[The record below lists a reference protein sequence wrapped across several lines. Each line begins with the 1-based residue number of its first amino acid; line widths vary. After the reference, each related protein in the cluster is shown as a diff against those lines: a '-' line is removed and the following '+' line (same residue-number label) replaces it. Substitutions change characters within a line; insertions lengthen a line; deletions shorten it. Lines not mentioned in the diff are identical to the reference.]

1 MADSIRHL
9 IEEAVKSS
17 MRERNKERTSTLRMA
32 LSELKK
38 EEIDNK
44 IELSNE
50 DSIKILQRMIKQRK
64 ESMSQFLN
72 AQRNDL
78 AEKEESEIVILQD
91 FLPEQMSEEDINKLV
106 IEAIN
111 ETDAKEPQDIGKVM
125 GFLKTK
131 IQGNA
136 DMGIVKASFLP
147 ILPQQLLQQHKSSD
161 LPQYLMNHHL

>member
-9 IEEAVKSS
+9 IEEAVRSS

-91 FLPEQMSEEDINKLV
+91 FLPEQMGEEDINKLV

-136 DMGIVKASFLP
+136 DMGIVSKLVKEN
-147 ILPQQLLQQHKSSD
+147 LQG
-161 LPQYLMNHHL
+161 

>member
-9 IEEAVKSS
+9 IEEAVRSS

-78 AEKEESEIVILQD
+78 AEKEELEIVILQD

-136 DMGIVKASFLP
+136 DMGIVSKLVKEN
-147 ILPQQLLQQHKSSD
+147 LQG
-161 LPQYLMNHHL
+161 

>member
-17 MRERNKERTSTLRMA
+17 MRERNKDRTSTLRMA

-50 DSIKILQRMIKQRK
+50 GSIKILQRMIKQRK

-91 FLPEQMSEEDINKLV
+91 FLPEQMSVDDINKLV
-106 IEAIN
+106 IQAIN
-111 ETDAKEPQDIGKVM
+111 ETDAKEAQDIGKVM

-136 DMGIVKASFLP
+136 DMGVVSKLVKEN
-147 ILPQQLLQQHKSSD
+147 LQG
-161 LPQYLMNHHL
+161 

>member
-1 MADSIRHL
+1 
-9 IEEAVKSS
+9 

-136 DMGIVKASFLP
+136 DMGIVSKLVKEN
-147 ILPQQLLQQHKSSD
+147 LQG
-161 LPQYLMNHHL
+161 

>member
-9 IEEAVKSS
+9 IEEAVRSS

-78 AEKEESEIVILQD
+78 AEKEELEIVILQD
-91 FLPEQMSEEDINKLV
+91 FLPEQMGEEDINKLV

-111 ETDAKEPQDIGKVM
+111 ETDAKELKDIGKVM

-136 DMGIVKASFLP
+136 DMGIVSKLVKEN
-147 ILPQQLLQQHKSSD
+147 LQG
-161 LPQYLMNHHL
+161 

>member
-9 IEEAVKSS
+9 IEEAVRSS

-64 ESMSQFLN
+64 ESMSQFVN

-111 ETDAKEPQDIGKVM
+111 ETDAKELKDIGKVM

-136 DMGIVKASFLP
+136 DMGIVSKL
-147 ILPQQLLQQHKSSD
+147 IKENLQG
-161 LPQYLMNHHL
+161 

>member
-9 IEEAVKSS
+9 IEDAVKSS
-17 MRERNKERTSTLRMA
+17 MRERNKDRTSTLRMA

-91 FLPEQMSEEDINKLV
+91 FLPEQMSEDDINKLV

-136 DMGIVKASFLP
+136 DMGVVSKLVKEN
-147 ILPQQLLQQHKSSD
+147 LQG
-161 LPQYLMNHHL
+161 

>member
-44 IELSNE
+44 IELSNV

-136 DMGIVKASFLP
+136 DMGIVSKLVKEN
-147 ILPQQLLQQHKSSD
+147 LQG
-161 LPQYLMNHHL
+161 

>member
-9 IEEAVKSS
+9 IEESVKTS

-111 ETDAKEPQDIGKVM
+111 ETDAKELKDIGKVM

-136 DMGIVKASFLP
+136 DMGIVSKLVKEN
-147 ILPQQLLQQHKSSD
+147 LQG
-161 LPQYLMNHHL
+161 

>member
-106 IEAIN
+106 IDAIN
-111 ETDAKEPQDIGKVM
+111 DTGAQEPKDIGKVM
-125 GFLKTK
+125 GFLKNK

-136 DMGIVKASFLP
+136 DMGIVSKLVKEN
-147 ILPQQLLQQHKSSD
+147 LQG
-161 LPQYLMNHHL
+161 

>member
-9 IEEAVKSS
+9 IEEAVRSS
-17 MRERNKERTSTLRMA
+17 RRERNKERTSTLRMA

-78 AEKEESEIVILQD
+78 AEKEELEIVILQD

-111 ETDAKEPQDIGKVM
+111 ETDAKELKDIGKVM

-136 DMGIVKASFLP
+136 DMGIVSKLVKEN
-147 ILPQQLLQQHKSSD
+147 LQG
-161 LPQYLMNHHL
+161 

>member
-17 MRERNKERTSTLRMA
+17 MRERNKDRTSTLRMA

-91 FLPEQMSEEDINKLV
+91 FLPEQMSEDDINKLV

-136 DMGIVKASFLP
+136 DMGIVSKLV
-147 ILPQQLLQQHKSSD
+147 QENLQG
-161 LPQYLMNHHL
+161 

>member
-78 AEKEESEIVILQD
+78 AEKEELEIVILQD

-111 ETDAKEPQDIGKVM
+111 ETHAKELKDIGKVM

-136 DMGIVKASFLP
+136 DMGIVSKLVKEN
-147 ILPQQLLQQHKSSD
+147 LQG
-161 LPQYLMNHHL
+161 

>member
-17 MRERNKERTSTLRMA
+17 MRERNKDRTSTLRMA

-50 DSIKILQRMIKQRK
+50 GSIKILQRMIKQRK

-91 FLPEQMSEEDINKLV
+91 FLPEQMSMDDINKLV

-111 ETDAKEPQDIGKVM
+111 ETDAKEAQDIGKVM

-136 DMGIVKASFLP
+136 DMGIVSKLVKEN
-147 ILPQQLLQQHKSSD
+147 LQG
-161 LPQYLMNHHL
+161 

>member
-1 MADSIRHL
+1 MADSIRLL

-17 MRERNKERTSTLRMA
+17 MRERNKDRTSTLRMA

-50 DSIKILQRMIKQRK
+50 GSIKILQRMIKQRK

-91 FLPEQMSEEDINKLV
+91 FLPEQMSVDDINKLV

-111 ETDAKEPQDIGKVM
+111 ETEAKEPQDIGRVM

-136 DMGIVKASFLP
+136 DMGIVSKLVKEN
-147 ILPQQLLQQHKSSD
+147 LQG
-161 LPQYLMNHHL
+161 

>member
-17 MRERNKERTSTLRMA
+17 MRERNKDRTSTLRMA

-64 ESMSQFLN
+64 ESISQFLN

-111 ETDAKEPQDIGKVM
+111 ETDAKELKDIGKVM

-136 DMGIVKASFLP
+136 DMGVVSKLVKEN
-147 ILPQQLLQQHKSSD
+147 LQG
-161 LPQYLMNHHL
+161 

>member
-9 IEEAVKSS
+9 IEEAVKTS

-50 DSIKILQRMIKQRK
+50 DSIKILQRKIKQRK

-111 ETDAKEPQDIGKVM
+111 ETDAKELKDIGKVM
-125 GFLKTK
+125 GYLKTK

-136 DMGIVKASFLP
+136 DMGIVSKLVKEN
-147 ILPQQLLQQHKSSD
+147 LQG
-161 LPQYLMNHHL
+161 

>member
-38 EEIDNK
+38 EEIDKK

-50 DSIKILQRMIKQRK
+50 ESIKILQRMIKQRK

-106 IEAIN
+106 IEAID
-111 ETDAKEPQDIGKVM
+111 ETDSKDPQDIGKVM

-136 DMGIVKASFLP
+136 DMGIVSKLVKEN
-147 ILPQQLLQQHKSSD
+147 LQG
-161 LPQYLMNHHL
+161 

>member
-9 IEEAVKSS
+9 IEEAVRSS

-111 ETDAKEPQDIGKVM
+111 ETDAKELKDIGKVM

-136 DMGIVKASFLP
+136 DMGIVSKLVKEN
-147 ILPQQLLQQHKSSD
+147 LQG
-161 LPQYLMNHHL
+161 

>member
-17 MRERNKERTSTLRMA
+17 MRERNKHRTSTLRMA

-78 AEKEESEIVILQD
+78 AEKEELEIVILQD

-111 ETDAKEPQDIGKVM
+111 ETDAKELKDIGKVM

-136 DMGIVKASFLP
+136 DMGIVSKLVKEN
-147 ILPQQLLQQHKSSD
+147 LQG
-161 LPQYLMNHHL
+161 

>member
-17 MRERNKERTSTLRMA
+17 MRERNKDRTSTLRMA

-50 DSIKILQRMIKQRK
+50 GSIKILQRMIKQRK

-91 FLPEQMSEEDINKLV
+91 FLPEQMSVDDINKLV

-111 ETDAKEPQDIGKVM
+111 ETEAKEPQDIGKVM

-136 DMGIVKASFLP
+136 DMGIVSNLVKEN
-147 ILPQQLLQQHKSSD
+147 LQG
-161 LPQYLMNHHL
+161 

>member
-17 MRERNKERTSTLRMA
+17 MRERNKDRTSTLRMA

-50 DSIKILQRMIKQRK
+50 GSIKILQRMIKQRK

-91 FLPEQMSEEDINKLV
+91 FLPEQMSVDDINKLV

-111 ETDAKEPQDIGKVM
+111 ETDAKEAQDIGKVM

-136 DMGIVKASFLP
+136 DMGIVSKLVKEN
-147 ILPQQLLQQHKSSD
+147 LQG
-161 LPQYLMNHHL
+161 

>member
-1 MADSIRHL
+1 MADSIRLL

-17 MRERNKERTSTLRMA
+17 MRERNKDRTSTLRMA

-91 FLPEQMSEEDINKLV
+91 FLPEQMSEDDINKLV

-136 DMGIVKASFLP
+136 DMGVVSKLVKEN
-147 ILPQQLLQQHKSSD
+147 LQG
-161 LPQYLMNHHL
+161 

>member
-1 MADSIRHL
+1 MADTIRHL

-111 ETDAKEPQDIGKVM
+111 QTDAKEPKDIGKVM

-136 DMGIVKASFLP
+136 DMGIVSKLVKEN
-147 ILPQQLLQQHKSSD
+147 LQG
-161 LPQYLMNHHL
+161 

>member
-78 AEKEESEIVILQD
+78 VEKEESEIVILQD
-91 FLPEQMSEEDINKLV
+91 FLPEQMSEDDINKLV

-136 DMGIVKASFLP
+136 DMGIVSKLVKEN
-147 ILPQQLLQQHKSSD
+147 LQG
-161 LPQYLMNHHL
+161 

>member
-17 MRERNKERTSTLRMA
+17 MRERNKDRTSTLRMA

-91 FLPEQMSEEDINKLV
+91 FLPEQMSEEDISKLV

-111 ETDAKEPQDIGKVM
+111 ETDAKELKDIGKVM

-136 DMGIVKASFLP
+136 DMGIVSIIVKEN
-147 ILPQQLLQQHKSSD
+147 LQG
-161 LPQYLMNHHL
+161 

>member
-17 MRERNKERTSTLRMA
+17 MRERNKDRSSTLRMA

-50 DSIKILQRMIKQRK
+50 GSIKILQRMIKQRK

-91 FLPEQMSEEDINKLV
+91 FLPEQMSVDDINKLV

-111 ETDAKEPQDIGKVM
+111 ETEAKEPQDIGKVM

-136 DMGIVKASFLP
+136 DMGIVSKLVKEN
-147 ILPQQLLQQHKSSD
+147 LQG
-161 LPQYLMNHHL
+161 

>member
-17 MRERNKERTSTLRMA
+17 MRERNKDRTSTLRMA

-44 IELSNE
+44 IQLSNQ

-91 FLPEQMSEEDINKLV
+91 FLPEQMSEDDINKLV

-136 DMGIVKASFLP
+136 DMGVVSKLVKEN
-147 ILPQQLLQQHKSSD
+147 LQG
-161 LPQYLMNHHL
+161 

>member
-17 MRERNKERTSTLRMA
+17 MRERSKERTSTLRMA

-44 IELSNE
+44 I
-50 DSIKILQRMIKQRK
+50 
-64 ESMSQFLN
+64 
-72 AQRNDL
+72 
-78 AEKEESEIVILQD
+78 EIVILQD

-111 ETDAKEPQDIGKVM
+111 ETDAKELKDIGKVM

-136 DMGIVKASFLP
+136 DMGIVSKLVKEN
-147 ILPQQLLQQHKSSD
+147 LQG
-161 LPQYLMNHHL
+161 